1 MMETLKKKTVFVTGA
16 SSGIGAACADAFAQ
30 AGATMVMAAR
40 RKDRLE
46 TLQSRLHERYDTT
59 SFILPVDVS
68 RSDKL
73 ETAFVSLPPLGRNV
87 DILINNAGLVKG
99 LDPEWE
105 VSPSDVDAMIDTNIK
120 GLLTMTRLLVPGM
133 IERGSG
139 HIINLGSIAGREVYP
154 GGSVYCATKFAVRAL
169 SRGLKMDLLGTPIR
183 VTSIDPGMV
192 ETEFSIVRFGG
203 DEGRAKEAYSGMTP
217 LTPGDI
223 ADAALYAA
231 TRPLHVNISE
241 MLILPTDQASAGLVY
256 RERD

>member
-46 TLQSRLHERYDTT
+46 TLQSRLHERYGTT

-203 DEGRAKEAYSGMTP
+203 DEGRAKETYSGMTP